1 MRTKEI
7 SLTLNNALN
16 PAKNYMFKVNN
27 RNTRARCEI
36 CSELTIKTLERCQ
49 WGCSDV
55 FIVNSEHVLTPCSS
69 VTIFKFEQ
77 VNAGWGM
84 LIFYFQKYHFY

>member
-27 RNTRARCEI
+27 RNTRTRCEI
-36 CSELTIKTLERCQ
+36 CSELIIKTLERCQ
-49 WGCSDV
+49 WGSSDV
-55 FIVNSEHVLTPCSS
+55 FIVNSQHV
-69 VTIFKFEQ
+69 
-77 VNAGWGM
+77 
-84 LIFYFQKYHFY
+84 